1 MFLICKYYYIY
12 LLNFRSTLQTSF
24 SRPYVSG
31 EIYRAE
37 VVPFVEEKAGEAN
50 DFVDTISE

>member
-1 MFLICKYYYIY
+1 MFLICKVII
-12 LLNFRSTLQTSF
+12 LNFRSTLQTSF